1 MFQLF
6 VVLIFLLVKVIPKT
20 ITWALVENTSTLP
33 ANSTDRSIYLSRPEV
48 GYDTTSSL
56 LGMSNKTVNENI
68 LRSLLIK
75 SAEDDDK
82 EVDDNAMDS
91 NANASSP
98 KRTVERLNEY
108 IQLFHNWSVAFTSGT
123 DLFLVSFVKKPKPN
137 NISFGQ
143 NEEIRVVTTNM
154 TLKPFFNHVLEELN
168 REYYKQLM
176 AKKIKSNKKDFLLSS
191 ASPYGSDENDES
203 DNETDFNSGT
213 TDFFESWWSSSS
225 SASSSSSS
233 VSLEETISTN
243 STRNNSTTNKPPK
256 WKRQFKP
263 MTFTRIQYHRE
274 TNNMIFLDALSG
286 YLFTMN
292 PSSLHTTLLRLNTK
306 IIDFSICEDT
316 NVMYYV
322 AVKETTLV
330 VSRLPLLIVNGN
342 TLKAD
347 TRTINTVFTVYTTT
361 PKRTRLIIDYERKS
375 LFLFIVLRSHA
386 MTYEQKLFFSDDK
399 PNSLH
404 CDEMCEKQLELS
416 RSHSQFKII
425 RPWQNYKQ
433 QVFANIA
440 DKCETRELHVSRD
453 RMLDVDFVCPTLSPR
468 IQRMEVGRM
477 YNWLKDPRR
486 SNISVETLPEGY
498 MFSSIIDDN
507 SLPFTDSLPLRLIVN
522 ETPLL
527 PRTENATA
535 TSSMEEKTKR
545 RYESVKRLYV
555 ERIIYQNRCELESQ
569 TPYVRQPQPSVFIA
583 KLDENVWNSVQRI
596 DTMFIRQ
603 KELHNQVCEKTKTN
617 EQKIF
622 SLQLVSSLTFLS
634 LSLTAS

>member
-1 MFQLF
+1 MTL
-6 VVLIFLLVKVIPKT
+6 
-20 ITWALVENTSTLP
+20 ALVENTSTSP
-33 ANSTDRSIYLSRPEV
+33 ANITDRLIYLSRPEV
-48 GYDTTSSL
+48 GYDTTSPPL
-56 LGMSNKTVNENI
+56 LGLSNKTVNENI

-75 SAEDDDK
+75 SAEDDGK
-82 EVDDNAMDS
+82 EVDDAIDS
-91 NANASSP
+91 NFNASSS

-108 IQLFHNWSVAFTSGT
+108 INLFHNWAIAFTSGT
-123 DLFLVSFVKKPKPN
+123 DLFLVSFVKRPN
-137 NISFGQ
+137 NISLGQ
-143 NEEIRVVTTNM
+143 DEEIRVVTTNM

-168 REYYKQLM
+168 REYYKQLT

-203 DNETDFNSGT
+203 DIETDFSSGT

-225 SASSSSSS
+225 SSLSSSG
-233 VSLEETISTN
+233 SLEE
-243 STRNNSTTNKPPK
+243 NNSTTNKPPK
-256 WKRQFKP
+256 WKKQFKP

-361 PKRTRLIIDYERKS
+361 PKRTRLVIDYERKS

-453 RMLDVDFVCPTLSPR
+453 RLLDVDFVCPTLSPR
-468 IQRMEVGRM
+468 IQRMEIGRM

-486 SNISVETLPEGY
+486 SNISVETLPESY

-507 SLPFTDSLPLRLIVN
+507 SLPFADSLPLRLIVN

-527 PRTENATA
+527 PRTSIENATA
-535 TSSMEEKTKR
+535 TTTMEEKTKR
-545 RYESVKRLYV
+545 RFESVKRLYV
-555 ERIIYQNRCELESQ
+555 ERIVYQNRCDLESQ

-603 KELHNQVCEKTKTN
+603 KELHNQVCEKVKKVKKMKKVK
-617 EQKIF
+617 KI
-622 SLQLVSSLTFLS
+622 
-634 LSLTAS
+634 